1 MERRKKNVPH
11 QSRHKTEKKKKAIE
25 WMVKWEVKWAQKAEF
40 EKAQQWAEVIKK
52 KIIRIMSSY
61 KY

>member
-1 MERRKKNVPH
+1 MNG
-11 QSRHKTEKKKKAIE
+11 
-25 WMVKWEVKWAQKAEF
+25 EVESEMDTKRAEF

-52 KIIRIMSSY
+52 IIRIMSSY